1 MNLMLLLD
9 LVCIVVGLGVLWRA
23 GDVVVHNI
31 ILIAQRFKISTFF
44 IGFVVLAIAADI
56 PELAIAISSALQGAS
71 EVAVGDII
79 GANFTDIALV
89 VGLTLLL
96 AGNKISIKKTDNR
109 RLLLLLGVT
118 AFIMILVFM
127 LGSLNRIQGI
137 SLVLLYVAI
146 VVWLWKTHNTAD
158 IVHQEYV
165 HDLQHADAPLYLLI
179 AKLVAGFVCVTVS
192 SGLAVQYAVSFATR
206 LHMPLELI
214 GATILGVGTSL
225 PELAL
230 SINALRRGDY
240 ALALGPTLGTVLG
253 QTTLIL
259 GILATLSSKPVSMA
273 GLGWAFWFMFA
284 AFAVIGYC
292 LINQQRMGRA
302 AGAALISLFIAY
314 LGFQATLGL

>member
-118 AFIMILVFM
+118 AFIMSLVFM
-127 LGSLNRIQGI
+127 LSP
-137 SLVLLYVAI
+137 V
-146 VVWLWKTHNTAD
+146 
-158 IVHQEYV
+158 
-165 HDLQHADAPLYLLI
+165 
-179 AKLVAGFVCVTVS
+179 VS
-192 SGLAVQYAVSFATR
+192 SAQI
-206 LHMPLELI
+206 H
-214 GATILGVGTSL
+214 
-225 PELAL
+225 
-230 SINALRRGDY
+230 
-240 ALALGPTLGTVLG
+240 
-253 QTTLIL
+253 
-259 GILATLSSKPVSMA
+259 
-273 GLGWAFWFMFA
+273 
-284 AFAVIGYC
+284 
-292 LINQQRMGRA
+292 
-302 AGAALISLFIAY
+302 
-314 LGFQATLGL
+314 